1 MLLMQCLATNELH
14 LSRQDDVS
22 RRACPGCQWVCE
34 DDETCCQMLS
44 GDWGCCFLPNAV
56 CCPDGRTC
64 CPHGHR
70 CNVKKLRCDPT
81 VNTTIVDVV
90 TRSQPIIT
98 EADVG
103 LVCPD
108 HSQCPTAGAA
118 CCRQYSGRYGCCAYP
133 QNVCCDDGIHCCPV
147 GTVCDQLRLLCLPY
161 PSSSAAMSL
170 KPARK
175 AAYVAP

>member
-1 MLLMQCLATNELH
+1 VQ
-14 LSRQDDVS
+14 
-22 RRACPGCQWVCE
+22 
-34 DDETCCQMLS
+34 
-44 GDWGCCFLPNAV
+44 AV

-133 QNVCCDDGIHCCPV
+133 QASTMNQNIQMKK
-147 GTVCDQLRLLCLPY
+147 TRSLAIA
-161 PSSSAAMSL
+161 SAARVTIKSV
-170 KPARK
+170 RTIDHRS
-175 AAYVAP
+175 VTSNHTR